1 MLSKVKSFGVG
12 GINGYVVDV
21 EVDISPGLPRYL
33 LVGLPDA
40 SVKESRERVDSAI
53 RNSMFEFPNS
63 KVIINLAPADT
74 RKEGSLYDLPIAI
87 GVLQSLGEIKDEEK
101 AGEFAFVG
109 ELGLDGEIRRVNGIL
124 PILMS
129 AKECGIKKVIIPKE
143 NEPEASFVHGVTVFT
158 AKNLREIVDALN
170 GEEGATLTRVNKKSF
185 DEAKREDAHTV
196 DIKFVRGQY
205 TAKRALEIASAGGHN
220 ILLIG
225 PPGSGKTMLA
235 KCFPTIL
242 PDLTFEESLEVSK
255 IHSVA
260 GTLDP
265 KRGMITTRP
274 FRTPHHTA
282 SVVALAGGGKFSRPG
297 EISLAHHGV
306 LFLDEM
312 PEYPRNSLEML
323 RQPLEDN
330 TITIARSHATVQ
342 YPASFT
348 LIASMNPCPCGN
360 YGSRTQKCSCRRTEV
375 SKYLAKLSGPLM
387 DRIDMHIEVDSVT
400 YDDLSQKGIGE
411 SSAEVK
417 IRTSSARTA
426 QLNRFKDSQNF
437 SNAKMTEI
445 DIKKHCA
452 LDPASEAILK
462 NAFEKLKL
470 SARAYSRIL
479 RVARTIADLEG
490 EENIN
495 ADHITE
501 AVGYRSLDRKYGG
514 N

>member
-1 MLSKVKSFGVG
+1 MVE
-12 GINGYVVDV
+12 V
-21 EVDISPGLPRYL
+21 EVDISPGLPRYY

-63 KVIINLAPADT
+63 KVIINLAPADM
-74 RKEGSLYDLPIAI
+74 RKEGSLYDLPIAV
-87 GVLQSLGEIKDEEK
+87 GVLQSLKEIKNIEK
-101 AGEFAFVG
+101 ANEFAFVG

-124 PILMS
+124 PILL
-129 AKECGIKKVIIPKE
+129 AAQQNGIKKVIIPKE
-143 NEPEASFVHGVTVFT
+143 NESEASYIHGVTVFT
-158 AKNLREIVDALN
+158 AGSLRDVVDAIN
-170 GEEGATLTRVNKKSF
+170 GENLDGIKRVAKRSF
-185 DEAKREDAHTV
+185 DDVKSENQHTL
-196 DIKFVRGQY
+196 DIKYVRGQY
-205 TAKRALEIASAGGHN
+205 TAKRALEIAAAGGHN

-265 KRGMITTRP
+265 KRGMISTRP

-282 SVVALAGGGKFSRPG
+282 SVVALAGGGKFSKPG

-330 TITIARSHATVQ
+330 SITIARSHATVQ

-360 YGSRTQKCSCRRTEV
+360 YGSRIQKCTCSRTAIH
-375 SKYLAKLSGPLM
+375 KYLAKLSGPLM

-400 YDDLSQKGIGE
+400 YDDLSSKGVGE
-411 SSAEVK
+411 PSADVK
-417 IRTSSARTA
+417 VRTGAARKI
-426 QLNRFKDSQNF
+426 QLERFSDGTNF
-437 SNAKMTEI
+437 ANAKMNETH
-445 DIKKHCA
+445 IKEHCA
-452 LDPASEAILK
+452 LDEKSETILR
-462 NAFEKLKL
+462 NAFDKLKL

-490 EENIN
+490 EKHIN

-514 N
+514 A